1 MKQLIRIL
9 AVLAITASM
18 LALGPLHTARAAT
31 HTVTNTNEDGPG
43 SLRDAIANASN
54 GDIIDATGISGTIT
68 LTYTIFVGKDV
79 TINGPG
85 RSNLAISGN
94 DSVGVFYI
102 DFGKTVTIRDVTIS
116 DGKLV
121 DADGAGIRN
130 FGTLTLENVTVTNNH
145 VVKNTID
152 FLRGGGIYNH
162 DNASLT
168 VKDSAIIG
176 NSAVQNGGGI
186 HVSFDGYLSLTNV
199 LIDFNSL
206 SYYGSIGGG
215 ISIREG
221 TTAILDKVSITN
233 NSSRDGGG
241 GLYSDASLTMTNSL
255 VAGNT
260 VGTEASRGGG
270 IYFAGTG
277 KTFNLNNVT
286 ISSNSVEHDTNN
298 ADGGGLGIDGGIL
311 NLNNVTITNNTA
323 DGNGGGMIV
332 GDSATVNFRNTI
344 LAGNTS
350 TDNASEDCYGTLN
363 SQGYN
368 LIQDP
373 TGCTI
378 DGSIIGVLISLNPM
392 LMALA
397 DNGGP
402 TMTHALGV
410 NSPAVDA
417 GDNATCE
424 SRDQRGFP
432 RPQGVT
438 CDMGGYELRKGQTVY
453 RSAGAQDGWI
463 LESTET
469 SNAGGTMN
477 ATATTF
483 NLGDGT
489 ADKQY
494 RSILSFNT
502 ASLPDTAVITKVT
515 LKIRVYGTLVGNN
528 NPFTWGQGL
537 KVDVCKGTF
546 GTSALQLT
554 DFNFNNATNCKL
566 LAGTFGSTPTSG
578 WYSVILTSAGRA
590 KINPLGL
597 TQFRLRFYKDDNDD
611 GAADYWR
618 FYSGNYTTVS
628 ARPTLIVE
636 YYVP

>member
-1 MKQLIRIL
+1 
-9 AVLAITASM
+9 
-18 LALGPLHTARAAT
+18 
-31 HTVTNTNEDGPG
+31 
-43 SLRDAIANASN
+43 
-54 GDIIDATGISGTIT
+54 
-68 LTYTIFVGKDV
+68 
-79 TINGPG
+79 
-85 RSNLAISGN
+85 
-94 DSVGVFYI
+94 
-102 DFGKTVTIRDVTIS
+102 
-116 DGKLV
+116 
-121 DADGAGIRN
+121 
-130 FGTLTLENVTVTNNH
+130 
-145 VVKNTID
+145 
-152 FLRGGGIYNH
+152 
-162 DNASLT
+162 
-168 VKDSAIIG
+168 
-176 NSAVQNGGGI
+176 
-186 HVSFDGYLSLTNV
+186 
-199 LIDFNSL
+199 
-206 SYYGSIGGG
+206 
-215 ISIREG
+215 
-221 TTAILDKVSITN
+221 
-233 NSSRDGGG
+233 
-241 GLYSDASLTMTNSL
+241 
-255 VAGNT
+255 
-260 VGTEASRGGG
+260 
-270 IYFAGTG
+270 
-277 KTFNLNNVT
+277 
-286 ISSNSVEHDTNN
+286 
-298 ADGGGLGIDGGIL
+298 
-311 NLNNVTITNNTA
+311 
-323 DGNGGGMIV
+323 
-332 GDSATVNFRNTI
+332 
-344 LAGNTS
+344 
-350 TDNASEDCYGTLN
+350 
-363 SQGYN
+363 
-368 LIQDP
+368 
-373 TGCTI
+373 
-378 DGSIIGVLISLNPM
+378 
-392 LMALA
+392 
-397 DNGGP
+397 
-402 TMTHALGV
+402 MTHALGV